1 VTCVR
6 AAGRRAGRIRYEYA
20 WVARIG
26 GVFHTIDPRYFERLV
41 SIGQLLDTLVPC
53 FYEAPTMTL

>member
-1 VTCVR
+1 MEDHPAV
-6 AAGRRAGRIRYEYA
+6 RIRYEYA